1 VDPELLPPEGVPFC
15 ISVTT
20 HRYGISQAV
29 VREMRM
35 RMRMRMISKP
45 VHVKFLSHQILCG
58 KKSNN
63 PQSVDEIYKPHSPKE
78 MKKSCTL

>member
-35 RMRMRMISKP
+35 RMRMISKP
-45 VHVKFLSHQILCG
+45 VLKHVKFLSHQILCG
-58 KKSNN
+58 NN